1 VKSKNFLRPFFTLH
15 FLLLLPQMSV
25 NKKVGESGR
34 KWEKVCIFGPNNQ
47 R

>member
-1 VKSKNFLRPFFTLH
+1 
-15 FLLLLPQMSV
+15 MSV
-25 NKKVGESGR
+25 NKKVGESGG